1 MGCLECGTCCQE
13 TEMLLS
19 KKDIERLQK
28 KGFSIKFF
36 ARHVKE
42 GYITLRNLNGHCVFF
57 DVKNIK
63 CKVYRDR
70 PIGCRLYP
78 IIFDE
83 AKGVIVD
90 KLCPTHRSWTEN
102 NKKVVGKKVIRLL
115 KKIDRETT
123 QRRSS

>member
-1 MGCLECGTCCQE
+1 MECGTCCQE

-36 ARHVKE
+36 ARNVKE

-90 KLCPTHRSWTEN
+90 KLCPAHRSWTEN

-115 KKIDRETT
+115 KKIDREAT
-123 QRRSS
+123 QRSSS